1 VVPIPTADCPLA
13 WWAKNKATY
22 PAVAAVVHH
31 LLAIPATSVPSEW
44 LFSKAGGVI
53 TKKRNRLA
61 PPKAD
66 RLIFLMDNL

>member
-22 PAVAAVVHH
+22 PAVAAVVRH

-44 LFSKAGGVI
+44 LFSKAGGAI
-53 TKKRNRLA
+53 DWRR
-61 PPKAD
+61 PKPIVLFFSWTIC
-66 RLIFLMDNL
+66 RRRTC